1 LNKDLNLAFGYA
13 QNTKNNGDS
22 DNENKTIKAQL
33 AYKAAVNPGDTDL
46 ILQYWKVDKNM
57 LWPV

>member
-1 LNKDLNLAFGYA
+1 MAFGYA